1 MNTVTYNLHSTSSHS
16 VMNGCLYSFGKSFEA
31 EAISH
36 CLIIVEKIIEKIPL
50 RPKEM
55 VLKCDLVGQHCRKLH
70 CTCRYQVKCSVGVI
84 FLKEKNNQVQHHAGK
99 RHKYK

>member
-1 MNTVTYNLHSTSSHS
+1 MNTVTYNLHSTTSHS

-31 EAISH
+31 KAISH

-55 VLKCDLVGQHCRKLH
+55 VLKCDLLDNIAGSFIVRAAI
-70 CTCRYQVKCSVGVI
+70 RSSVLLG
-84 FLKEKNNQVQHHAGK
+84 
-99 RHKYK
+99 